1 MDGTSHVTQS
11 SAKRCLWLT
20 KMCAFLD
27 FTSKISKIRPKNSLS
42 NRNWGLLS
50 STHGKMVDMV
60 IWSTQNH
67 PNMEMETAT
76 RELIFDRKDILS
88 KDPATSWVKII
99 SAHLFTTGVVPGLA
113 SFGRGVA
120 SFGTS
125 CLVLRT
131 IMENVNSKRIEL
143 QHPKRWHIHSY
154 TTIIWW
160 IDYHS
165 IHQQLFRND
174 TRAQSICEIMGF
186 IYPATRT
193 RWKFRNFG
201 TSNLASCSNM
211 VVS

>member
-1 MDGTSHVTQS
+1 
-11 SAKRCLWLT
+11 
-20 KMCAFLD
+20 
-27 FTSKISKIRPKNSLS
+27 
-42 NRNWGLLS
+42 
-50 STHGKMVDMV
+50 MV
-60 IWSTQNH
+60 IWSTKNH

-76 RELIFDRKDILS
+76 RELIVREYKKNQSQWDRIQPPFDRKDILS

-99 SAHLFTTGVVPGLA
+99 SAHLFTPGGVPGLA

-131 IMENVNSKRIEL
+131 IMEHVNSKRIEL

-154 TTIIWW
+154 PTIIWW

-174 TRAQSICEIMGF
+174 TQAQSIYEIMGF
-186 IYPATRT
+186 TYPATRT